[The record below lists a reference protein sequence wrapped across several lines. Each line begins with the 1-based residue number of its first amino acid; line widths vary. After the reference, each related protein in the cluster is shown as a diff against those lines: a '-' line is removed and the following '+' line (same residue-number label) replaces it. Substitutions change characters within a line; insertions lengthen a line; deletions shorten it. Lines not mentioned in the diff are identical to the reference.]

1 MILTKSFSLPFG
13 GGLGRGAT
21 LLVFLALTAISG
33 QAKDLTQYCN
43 PFLGTA
49 TLWTPDELGYT
60 RTEVKRA
67 WGAETFPGAAMPN
80 AMVQCTPVTM
90 YHSGS
95 GYQYEDH
102 QIYGFA
108 HSAKGHWDQLHL
120 PMLPVTGRFYPYNY
134 CSWFSHTEEE
144 AHPGYYS
151 VFLQRYHVKA
161 ELTTTLRCAYHRYT
175 FRPEDEKRLLV
186 DITKNNGR
194 PRRWDIRKSTAAN
207 AFEGY
212 QDGHG
217 RMYFYATA
225 NLPVKSV
232 RLETAKKQTI
242 AIMDSLLQRINTYFC
257 QKLHV

>member
-108 HSAKGHWDQLHL
+108 HSAKGHWDQLHI

-134 CSWFSHTEEE
+134 CSWFSHEQEE

-151 VFLQRYHVKA
+151 VFLQRYNVKA
-161 ELTTTLRCAYHRYT
+161 ELTATLYLSSIEQ
-175 FRPEDEKRLLV
+175 FRNV
-186 DITKNNGR
+186 F
-194 PRRWDIRKSTAAN
+194 AV
-207 AFEGY
+207 F
-212 QDGHG
+212 
-217 RMYFYATA
+217 
-225 NLPVKSV
+225 
-232 RLETAKKQTI
+232 
-242 AIMDSLLQRINTYFC
+242 
-257 QKLHV
+257 